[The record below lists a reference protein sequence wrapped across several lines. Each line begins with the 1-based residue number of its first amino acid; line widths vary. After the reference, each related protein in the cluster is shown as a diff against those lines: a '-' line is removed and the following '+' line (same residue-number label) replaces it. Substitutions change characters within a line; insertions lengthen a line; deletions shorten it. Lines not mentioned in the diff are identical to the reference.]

1 MSINSENDEAAAVP
15 AAGVAFDHQRRIR
28 ALRGP
33 PRSRRVWRPHAHWG
47 RVARRFLTSRSRPL
61 EALLPS
67 SSAVLYAA
75 GDLRIED
82 RPEPQPG
89 VDEVLVEV
97 AAVGICGSDVHY
109 YDHGR
114 IGEYIVVEPMIVG
127 HESAGVI
134 VDVGSNVDRSRI
146 GQLVAME
153 PGVPCRSC
161 RQCLAGRYNL
171 CPNVRFFATPP
182 IDGSISRLVAI
193 EAAFAHPAP
202 EGLSAEQAAMA
213 EPVSVG
219 VWAARKTSIGPGDRV
234 LVTGAGPVGLYA
246 AQVARSFG
254 AAQVT
259 ITDVSDFRLAKA
271 RELGLATSQATSPLT
286 EEFDV
291 LLECSGAQPAL
302 TSGIRAMAPAGRV
315 ALVGMGS
322 DSVSIEVP
330 VIQGR
335 ELTISGVFRYA
346 NTYPL
351 ALELIASGAVN
362 VTDVISHR
370 FPLAETEQAL
380 TIAKQDPRALKAVV
394 LPQT

>member
-1 MSINSENDEAAAVP
+1 MPN
-15 AAGVAFDHQRRIR
+15 
-28 ALRGP
+28 
-33 PRSRRVWRPHAHWG
+33 
-47 RVARRFLTSRSRPL
+47 
-61 EALLPS
+61 

-134 VDVGSNVDRSRI
+134 VDVGSDVDRSRI

-161 RQCLAGRYNL
+161 QQCLAGRYNL
-171 CPNVRFFATPP
+171 CPDVRFFATPP
-182 IDGSISRLVAI
+182 IDGSISRLVSI

-202 EGLSAEQAAMA
+202 EGLTAEQAAMA

-254 AAQVT
+254 AAHVT

-271 RELGLATSQATSPLT
+271 RELGLATSQADGPLT
-286 EEFDV
+286 GEFDV

-302 TSGIRAMAPAGRV
+302 TAGIRAMAPAGRV

-322 DSVSIEVP
+322 DAVSIDVP

-351 ALELIASGAVN
+351 ALQLIASGAVN

-370 FPLAETEQAL
+370 FPLAETERAL
-380 TIAKQDPRALKAVV
+380 TIAKQDPRALKALV

>member
-1 MSINSENDEAAAVP
+1 LE
-15 AAGVAFDHQRRIR
+15 G
-28 ALRGP
+28 
-33 PRSRRVWRPHAHWG
+33 
-47 RVARRFLTSRSRPL
+47 FLPN
-61 EALLPS
+61 

-82 RPEPQPG
+82 RPEPKPSE
-89 VDEVLVEV
+89 DEVLVEV

-114 IGEYIVVEPMIVG
+114 IGDYIVVEPMIVG

-134 VDVGSNVDRSRI
+134 VDVGTDVHRDRI

-171 CPNVRFFATPP
+171 CPDVRFFATPP
-182 IDGSISRLVAI
+182 FDGSISRHVAI

-202 EGLSAEQAAMA
+202 EGLTAEQAAMA

-254 AAQVT
+254 AAHVT

-271 RELGLATSQATSPLT
+271 RELGLATSLASGPLT

-315 ALVGMGS
+315 ALVGMGA
-322 DSVSIEVP
+322 DSVSIDVP
-330 VIQGR
+330 IIQGR

-351 ALELIASGAVN
+351 ALQLIASGAVN

>member
-1 MSINSENDEAAAVP
+1 MSN
-15 AAGVAFDHQRRIR
+15 
-28 ALRGP
+28 
-33 PRSRRVWRPHAHWG
+33 
-47 RVARRFLTSRSRPL
+47 
-61 EALLPS
+61 

-89 VDEVLVEV
+89 KDEVVVEV

-114 IGEYIVVEPMIVG
+114 IGDFIVVDPMIVG

-134 VDVGSNVDRSRI
+134 VDVGSDVDRDRI

-171 CPNVRFFATPP
+171 CPDVRFFATPP
-182 IDGSISRLVAI
+182 IDGSISRQVAI

-202 EGLSAEQAAMA
+202 EGLTAEQAAMA

-219 VWAARKTSIGPGDRV
+219 VWAARKTAIGPGDRV

-271 RELGLATSQATSPLT
+271 RELGLATSQAGGPLT

-330 VIQGR
+330 IVQGR

-351 ALELIASGAVN
+351 ALQLIASGAVN

-380 TIAKQDPRALKAVV
+380 TIAKLDPRALKAVV